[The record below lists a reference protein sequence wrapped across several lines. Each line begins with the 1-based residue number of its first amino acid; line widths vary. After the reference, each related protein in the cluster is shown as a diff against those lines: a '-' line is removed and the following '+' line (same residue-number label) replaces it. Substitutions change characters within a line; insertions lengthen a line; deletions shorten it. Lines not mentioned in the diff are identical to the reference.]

1 MGRYELVR
9 PPLRQRLA
17 QKLIG
22 NTRFGKILHLD
33 LGKKF
38 RNFVMTLLAFA
49 FAGSYVLVTVVDP
62 YGGSGSS
69 AYAYFETS
77 DEEAQFF
84 QYTTSQ
90 TISYARGG
98 WEIVTGD
105 EAVHIANAETPPIG
119 TIQQFAYD
127 LVASYGWGRDQYSC
141 LVALW
146 NRESRW
152 RVNAYNSSSGAYGI
166 PQALPGA
173 KMASMGSDWQTNPE
187 TQIRWGVNYIKNRY
201 QSPCGAFAHSNK
213 FNWY

>member
-9 PPLRQRLA
+9 APLRQRVLENLFGNKSATWNLA
-17 QKLIG
+17 GKL
-22 NTRFGKILHLD
+22 
-33 LGKKF
+33 
-38 RNFVMTLLAFA
+38 RNFLMALIAFT

-69 AYAYFETS
+69 AYAYYATS
-77 DEEAQFF
+77 DEEAQFY
-84 QYTTSQ
+84 QYTSTQ
-90 TISYARGG
+90 TVSYARGG

-105 EAVHIANAETPPIG
+105 EAIHIANAETPPVG
-119 TIQQFAYD
+119 TIQQFAFT
-127 LVASYGWGRDQYSC
+127 LIEKNGWGRDQYSC

-146 NRESRW
+146 DRESHW

-173 KMASMGSDWQTNPE
+173 KMATVASDWQTNPQ
-187 TQIRWGVNYIKNRY
+187 TQILWGIDYIQQRY
-201 QSPCGAFAHSNK
+201 HSPCGAYAHSNK